1 MTLGEFLQSKRN
13 EKKLTLEEVADY
25 IGVPRGTVW
34 KWEKDAVNEIRRSNI
49 NKLSAILGI
58 NPLIIIKWDE
68 IQDHVDDFLLDEAN
82 DDISIDVAY
91 KGNAKARQ
99 ELRDTM
105 QHILNTVNDPDQ
117 LKQIKMFLDTYKK

>member
-1 MTLGEFLQSKRN
+1 MTLGKFLQSKRI
-13 EKKLTLEEVADY
+13 EKNLTLEEVADY

-49 NKLSAILGI
+49 NKLSTILGI
-58 NPLIIIKWDE
+58 NPLVIIKWDE
-68 IQDHVDDFLLDEAN
+68 IQEHSDESLEIN
-82 DDISIDVAY
+82 DNMFMDVAY
-91 KGNAKARQ
+91 KGDIKVKQ

-105 QHILNTVNDPDQ
+105 QHILKTINDPSQ